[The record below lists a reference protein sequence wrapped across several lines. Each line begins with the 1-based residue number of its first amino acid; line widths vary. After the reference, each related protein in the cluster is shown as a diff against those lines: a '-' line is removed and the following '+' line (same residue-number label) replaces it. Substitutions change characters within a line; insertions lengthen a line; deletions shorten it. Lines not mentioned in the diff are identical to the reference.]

1 MPQHD
6 RHILFIDDDSSTLD
20 LFKTYYEPRG
30 YKFSTF
36 SDANSTLRGVEWS
49 KNPLSQYDLILTDY
63 ELPDMN
69 GLELIK
75 TLRVRGATA
84 PIILITAHADVDL
97 AQKAISAGAFDF
109 MIKPIHFPQLTF
121 TMQRAFRFN
130 DAFRSNEE
138 SFQSGILCGESVAYK
153 NVVALAK
160 KVANTDAT
168 VLITGESGT
177 GKEVLARHIHNASE
191 RRDKEFIAIN
201 CSAIPDALLESELFG
216 HAKGS
221 YTGAHEKKIGL
232 FEEANKGTLF
242 LDEIGDLPLHLQAKL
257 LRVLQDKKV
266 KRVGE
271 NHYRSIDTRIIAAT
285 HKNLNE
291 EVKTNRFRED
301 LFFRINVI
309 PIYIPPLRERRT
321 DIIPLAQ
328 FFLKRKAA
336 SSGKSYSFSEDALRK
351 LVEMEWR
358 GNVRELENVIERA
371 VIFAAGN
378 HITAVELEGY
388 SESPEPSKK
397 LFLPF
402 DFTAPDQDDFP
413 TLHELDLQYIQFVLK
428 KVGWVK
434 ERAAHI
440 LDIDR
445 KTLYR
450 KIQEIQP
457 TSSNSAGL
465 I

>member
-1 MPQHD
+1 MPQHA

-36 SDANSTLRGVEWS
+36 ADANSTLHGAEWS
-49 KNPLSQYDLILTDY
+49 NNSPGHYDLILTDY

-69 GLELIK
+69 GLDLIK
-75 TLRVRGATA
+75 TLRVRGVTA

-97 AQKAISAGAFDF
+97 AQKAIMAGAFDF

-138 SFQSGILCGESVAYK
+138 SFQSGILCGESAAYK

-177 GKEVLARHIHNASE
+177 GKEVLARHIHNASP
-191 RRDKEFIAIN
+191 RRDQEFIAIN

-221 YTGAHEKKIGL
+221 FTGAHEKKIGL

-242 LDEIGDLPLHLQAKL
+242 LDEIGDLHLHLQAKL
-257 LRVLQDKKV
+257 LRVLQERKV

-285 HKNLNE
+285 HKNLGE
-291 EVKTNRFRED
+291 EVKTQRFRED

-328 FFLKRKAA
+328 FFLKRKAV
-336 SSGKSYSFSEDALRK
+336 STGKSYSFSDDALQK
-351 LVEMEWR
+351 LLEMEWR

-371 VIFAAGN
+371 IIFAVGN
-378 HITAVELEGY
+378 KITAAELEGY
-388 SESPEPSKK
+388 SEAPEPSSSTM
-397 LFLPF
+397 PF
-402 DFTAPDQDDFP
+402 GFTVPVQDDFP
-413 TLHELDLQYIQFVLK
+413 TLHELDLQYIQFILR

-457 TSSNSAGL
+457 TNSNGAEL